1 MAIITSTTPAI
12 SFSSNYTCTHVVY
25 EYDTGDAG
33 GDFTQ
38 TVSQSASSSSWDTKT
53 ITFNYSIPTDE
64 AINMAVLQLTS
75 INSTYGGTLEINDST
90 VYSNASIYTVY
101 LEPSDIGT
109 TSTTFTLKFRT
120 ATPVHSHSSNYDSK
134 TTTMGSSD
142 SAGAEYY
149 HTYKKN
155 HTGILNL
162 DNITLKIYAGDDF
175 SSVPSTTALFVGVG
189 GVAKKV
195 TDIFV
200 GVNGVARKVSDAWI
214 GVNGVARKFWPCLEL
229 KDVPAGSI
237 IQLDEAGDGTLVDYI
252 VVAQNHYLN
261 DINTEGHTVFMR
273 KNLVDTTVKY
283 GNNTY
288 GEAYVGESLDTY
300 INETWK
306 ASLDGRIIMKLM
318 DITIPCNKWS
328 SPYTSSAERQ
338 IWVPARDEID
348 PSYVKNEGP
357 CFEYFID
364 KTTKADKIAY
374 TANGTARAWW
384 TRSCV
389 EGMGSDGYVRVINT
403 SGSPSNYKQS
413 NSCYCR
419 PVFCLPNSL
428 PVSLISEGQYD
439 LIL

>member
-1 MAIITSTTPAI
+1 MAVTTSTVDNI
-12 SFSSNYTCTHVVY
+12 NLSSSYKCYNLEQVVY
-25 EYDTGDAG
+25 YDDGEYSSVISQYTSSA
-33 GDFTQ
+33 
-38 TVSQSASSSSWDTKT
+38 SQSTAQ
-53 ITFNYSIPTDE
+53 ITFTYSNIGTEP
-64 AINMAVLQLTS
+64 INMAVLQMTS
-75 INSTYGGTLEINDST
+75 ANNTYGGSLYVDDEG
-90 VYSNASIYTVY
+90 VYLSGGIYTVY
-101 LEPSDIGT
+101 LEPSVIGATT
-109 TSTTFTLKFRT
+109 TSFTLKFIT
-120 ATPVHSHSSNYDSK
+120 YTPTHYHHSNYDSRAYHAS
-134 TTTMGSSD
+134 GSVGSYP
-142 SAGAEYY
+142 AEQYLL
-149 HTYKKN
+149 TKN
-155 HTGILNL
+155 HTGVLNL
-162 DNITLKIYAGDDF
+162 ENITLKIYTGDDF
-175 SSVPSTTALFVGVG
+175 VSVPSTSALFVGVND
-189 GVAKKV
+189 VAKKV

-200 GVNGVARKVSDAWI
+200 GVDGVARKVSDAWI
-214 GVNGVARKFWPCLEL
+214 GINGVARKFWPCLEL
-229 KDVPAGSI
+229 KDVPPGSI
-237 IQLDEAGDGTLVDYI
+237 IQLDETGTGTLVDYI

-364 KTTKADKIAY
+364 KTTNADKIAY